1 MFFWTSQAM
10 GIEFEA
16 ARIRMV
22 ELQLKRRGISD
33 PRVLQAFLAVP
44 RHEFVP
50 ERHRGQAY
58 RDTPLPIGEGQ
69 TISQPYM
76 VASMTQAAGIE
87 PGHRVLEIG
96 TGSGYQAAILAE
108 MGASVFSVD
117 RIASLAETAR
127 RVLDRL
133 GYPVSIRVGDGTLG
147 WPEEAPF
154 DRILVTAGAP
164 RLPEPLPKQL
174 LEGGRLIIPLEDG
187 YSQVLQIV
195 SRTPDGFEQK
205 RGERCT
211 FVPLIGRHGWRQ

>member
-1 MFFWTSQAM
+1 M

-164 RLPEPLPKQL
+164 SLPEPLPKQL

-195 SRTPDGFEQK
+195 SRTAEGFEQK